1 VLNRL
6 RRVKGSLRKIP
17 RNIRT
22 LAFGWLVWSPV
33 QAMASPYAQL
43 YVSKLGATPGDI
55 SLVQSASQMAN
66 AFSRLIGGF
75 LSDKYG
81 RKKVLWIGTLLVA
94 GTYLLMALAPDW
106 QSFALANV
114 LNGISLF
121 YQPALEGI
129 QADSIPVALRGR
141 MNAVLQLVPG
151 LATSISPICGAYIVN
166 TFGILEGMRIIY
178 SLSFATGV
186 ATAITRLLWIDETV
200 TLRESSSAGKNIL
213 LSYTDALKRLSP
225 EVYLLM
231 TTDIMLNLIGAMSL
245 LGNYYMYYYLKVSK
259 SDLALLATMGSITNL
274 SLLLPV
280 GRIVDT
286 RGRNL
291 SITMGFILGTLSQA
305 FFVLAPPSS
314 AYTMPLLTLSSV
326 IGSVGGVF
334 YGLAYSSLRADLV
347 PKEYRGRVYAIW
359 GIIPAFAWSI
369 GAMIGGWMYNSL
381 GPTTPF
387 ISSLTLRLLLAPLLL
402 SMFKQLTSRVDR
414 IIRSVEGS

>member
-1 VLNRL
+1 VLNCL

-151 LATSISPICGAYIVN
+151 LATSLSPICGAYIVN

-178 SLSFATGV
+178 SL
-186 ATAITRLLWIDETV
+186 
-200 TLRESSSAGKNIL
+200 LRDWSSNRN
-213 LSYTDALKRLSP
+213 YT
-225 EVYLLM
+225 
-231 TTDIMLNLIGAMSL
+231 
-245 LGNYYMYYYLKVSK
+245 
-259 SDLALLATMGSITNL
+259 
-274 SLLLPV
+274 
-280 GRIVDT
+280 
-286 RGRNL
+286 
-291 SITMGFILGTLSQA
+291 
-305 FFVLAPPSS
+305 
-314 AYTMPLLTLSSV
+314 
-326 IGSVGGVF
+326 
-334 YGLAYSSLRADLV
+334 
-347 PKEYRGRVYAIW
+347 
-359 GIIPAFAWSI
+359 
-369 GAMIGGWMYNSL
+369 
-381 GPTTPF
+381 
-387 ISSLTLRLLLAPLLL
+387 APL
-402 SMFKQLTSRVDR
+402 DR
-414 IIRSVEGS
+414 

>member
-1 VLNRL
+1 
-6 RRVKGSLRKIP
+6 
-17 RNIRT
+17 
-22 LAFGWLVWSPV
+22 
-33 QAMASPYAQL
+33 
-43 YVSKLGATPGDI
+43 
-55 SLVQSASQMAN
+55 MAN

-178 SLSFATGV
+178 SLSFTTGV